1 MLCEDDAE
9 VSAALIRQ
17 LAGVGITARARWHA
31 ERRATRGDLG
41 NYAAIIVDLNLPDGD
56 GLDLIQQLRSRP
68 QYHDKPIVVISA
80 NSKRGRE
87 DLRSLALGVLD
98 WLISRS
104 TSTGSWKCS
113 VTRSPRTPTAAAA
126 IAGCSNK
133 TIKRRLH
140 ERVAGS
146 ACG

>member
-9 VSAALIRQ
+9 VSAALNRQ
-17 LAGVGITARARWHA
+17 LVGVGITARAAGTLSDALREA
-31 ERRATRGDLG
+31 DLG

-87 DLRSLALGVLD
+87 DLRSLALGDLD
-98 WLISRS
+98 WLDKPVDLDRLLEVLGHS
-104 TSTGSWKCS
+104 
-113 VTRSPRTPTAAAA
+113 
-126 IAGCSNK
+126 IAKNADGGRGDRGLLEQTDK
-133 TIKRRLH
+133 K
-140 ERVAGS
+140 EVA
-146 ACG
+146 